1 MVIAIVTG
9 NDGTKYYYYG
19 PFASALD
26 AEAWSLKYVSGF
38 KTQWAEVHNVQ
49 EYGSQMVEKEED

>member
-9 NDGTKYYYYG
+9 NDGTKYYYG

-26 AEAWSLKYVSGF
+26 AEAWSLKYASGF

-49 EYGSQMVEKEED
+49 EYGSQMVEQEAE